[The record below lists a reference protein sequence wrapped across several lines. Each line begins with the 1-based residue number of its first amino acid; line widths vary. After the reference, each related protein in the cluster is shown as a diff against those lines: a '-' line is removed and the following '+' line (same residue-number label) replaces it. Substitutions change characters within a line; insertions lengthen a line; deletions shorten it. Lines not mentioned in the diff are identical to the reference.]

1 MVVSFSVPMSPTDIR
16 TRIEAAAAKFTE
28 EVVAAFAE
36 SFSAVASELSST
48 KPVARPKKA
57 APAPKPAARKPVA
70 APVAKPAPKKAAPA
84 KRAKV
89 SEKTLLAPTGRRS
102 PEELSKTADLIVGLL
117 ASHKKDGMRIEQ
129 IKKQLG
135 TKTSVLTRPIQ
146 KLLAE
151 GKIKKV
157 GEKRATTYFPG

>member
-1 MVVSFSVPMSPTDIR
+1 MNPTDIR
-16 TRIEAAAAKFTE
+16 SRIEAAAAKFTDE
-28 EVVAAFAE
+28 IVAAFAE
-36 SFSAVASELSST
+36 SFSAVASELSS
-48 KPVARPKKA
+48 KAAPVKAKAAPVAAKPAKKA
-57 APAPKPAARKPVA
+57 AAP
-70 APVAKPAPKKAAPA
+70 APVAKPAKKVVGKRGGKAP
-84 KRAKV
+84 
-89 SEKTLLAPTGRRS
+89 EKALLAPTGRRS

-117 ASHKKDGMRIEQ
+117 ASHKKEGLRIEQ

-146 KLLAE
+146 KLLSE